1 MLISGTK
8 RNIREL
14 QKYKIICRASF
25 KVKYGFISVK
35 KYLKKSYTEI
45 YQLLLDLDDKI
56 TEIGFDENYDIN
68 EEGIL
73 LQRLYD
79 DLYYQN
85 SEI

>member
-1 MLISGTK
+1 M
-8 RNIREL
+8 NITEKKKEL
-14 QKYKIICRASF
+14 
-25 KVKYGFISVK
+25 VK

-45 YQLLLDLDDKI
+45 YKLLLDLDDKI

>member
-1 MLISGTK
+1 MIITEK
-8 RNIREL
+8 QKEL
-14 QKYKIICRASF
+14 
-25 KVKYGFISVK
+25 VK
-35 KYLKKSYTEI
+35 KYLKKSYTDI
-45 YQLLLDLDDKI
+45 DLLLTELDDKI
-56 TEIGFDENYDIN
+56 TEIGFYENYDIN

>member
-1 MLISGTK
+1 M
-8 RNIREL
+8 
-14 QKYKIICRASF
+14 
-25 KVKYGFISVK
+25 K
-35 KYLKKSYTEI
+35 KYLKKSYTDI
-45 YQLLLDLDDKI
+45 DLLLTELDDKI

>member
-1 MLISGTK
+1 MIITEK
-8 RNIREL
+8 
-14 QKYKIICRASF
+14 QKKL
-25 KVKYGFISVK
+25 VK
-35 KYLKKSYTEI
+35 KYLKKSYTDI
-45 YQLLLDLDDKI
+45 DLLLTELDDKI

>member
-1 MLISGTK
+1 MIITEK
-8 RNIREL
+8 QKEL
-14 QKYKIICRASF
+14 
-25 KVKYGFISVK
+25 VK
-35 KYLKKSYTEI
+35 KYLKKSYTDI
-45 YQLLLDLDDKI
+45 DLLLTELDDKI

-73 LQRLYD
+73 LKRLYD

>member
-1 MLISGTK
+1 MIITEK
-8 RNIREL
+8 QKEL
-14 QKYKIICRASF
+14 
-25 KVKYGFISVK
+25 VK
-35 KYLKKSYTEI
+35 KYLKESYTDI
-45 YQLLLDLDDKI
+45 DLLLTELDDKI

>member
-1 MLISGTK
+1 MIITEK
-8 RNIREL
+8 QKEL
-14 QKYKIICRASF
+14 
-25 KVKYGFISVK
+25 VK

-45 YQLLLDLDDKI
+45 YHLLLDLDDKI

>member
-1 MLISGTK
+1 MIDINEK
-8 RNIREL
+8 QKEL
-14 QKYKIICRASF
+14 
-25 KVKYGFISVK
+25 VKT
-35 KYLKKSYTEI
+35 YLKQSYTDI

-56 TEIGFDENYDIN
+56 TEIGFDDNYDLN

>member
-1 MLISGTK
+1 MIITEK
-8 RNIREL
+8 QKEL
-14 QKYKIICRASF
+14 
-25 KVKYGFISVK
+25 VK
-35 KYLKKSYTEI
+35 KYLKKSYTDI
-45 YQLLLDLDDKI
+45 DLLLTELDDKI

-79 DLYYQN
+79 DHYYQN

>member
-1 MLISGTK
+1 M
-8 RNIREL
+8 NITEK
-14 QKYKIICRASF
+14 QKKL
-25 KVKYGFISVK
+25 VK
-35 KYLKKSYTEI
+35 KYLKKSYTDI
-45 YQLLLDLDDKI
+45 DLLLTELDDKI

>member
-1 MLISGTK
+1 MIITEK
-8 RNIREL
+8 QKEL
-14 QKYKIICRASF
+14 
-25 KVKYGFISVK
+25 VKT
-35 KYLKKSYTEI
+35 YLKKSYTDI
-45 YQLLLDLDDKI
+45 DLLLTELDDKI

>member
-1 MLISGTK
+1 M
-8 RNIREL
+8 NITEK
-14 QKYKIICRASF
+14 QKKL
-25 KVKYGFISVK
+25 VK

>member
-1 MLISGTK
+1 MIITEK
-8 RNIREL
+8 QKEL
-14 QKYKIICRASF
+14 
-25 KVKYGFISVK
+25 VK
-35 KYLKKSYTEI
+35 KYLKKSYTDKH
-45 YQLLLDLDDKI
+45 LLLTELDDKI

-68 EEGIL
+68 AEGIL

>member
-1 MLISGTK
+1 MIINEK
-8 RNIREL
+8 QKEL
-14 QKYKIICRASF
+14 
-25 KVKYGFISVK
+25 VK
-35 KYLKKSYTEI
+35 KYLKKSYTDI
-45 YQLLLDLDDKI
+45 DLLLTELDDKI

>member
-1 MLISGTK
+1 M
-8 RNIREL
+8 NITEKQKEL
-14 QKYKIICRASF
+14 
-25 KVKYGFISVK
+25 VK

-73 LQRLYD
+73 LQRLY
-79 DLYYQN
+79 
-85 SEI
+85 

>member
-1 MLISGTK
+1 M
-8 RNIREL
+8 NITEKQKEL
-14 QKYKIICRASF
+14 
-25 KVKYGFISVK
+25 VKN
-35 KYLKKSYTEI
+35 YLKKSYTEI

>member
-1 MLISGTK
+1 M
-8 RNIREL
+8 NITEKQKEL
-14 QKYKIICRASF
+14 VI
-25 KVKYGFISVK
+25 

>member
-1 MLISGTK
+1 MIEITEK
-8 RNIREL
+8 QKEL
-14 QKYKIICRASF
+14 
-25 KVKYGFISVK
+25 VKT
-35 KYLKKSYTEI
+35 YLKKSYTDI
-45 YQLLLDLDDKI
+45 DLLLTELDDKI
-56 TEIGFDENYDIN
+56 TEIGFDDNYDIN

>member
-1 MLISGTK
+1 M
-8 RNIREL
+8 NITEKQKEL
-14 QKYKIICRASF
+14 
-25 KVKYGFISVK
+25 VK

-68 EEGIL
+68 EDGIL

>member
-1 MLISGTK
+1 MIITEKQEELVK
-8 RNIREL
+8 R
-14 QKYKIICRASF
+14 
-25 KVKYGFISVK
+25 
-35 KYLKKSYTEI
+35 YLKKSYTDI
-45 YQLLLDLDDKI
+45 DLLLTELDDKI
-56 TEIGFDENYDIN
+56 TEIGFDDNYDIN

>member
-1 MLISGTK
+1 MIITEK
-8 RNIREL
+8 
-14 QKYKIICRASF
+14 QKEH
-25 KVKYGFISVK
+25 VKT
-35 KYLKKSYTEI
+35 YLKQSYTDI

-56 TEIGFDENYDIN
+56 TEIGFDDNYDLN

>member
-1 MLISGTK
+1 M
-8 RNIREL
+8 NITEKQKEL
-14 QKYKIICRASF
+14 
-25 KVKYGFISVK
+25 VK

-68 EEGIL
+68 EEVIL

>member
-1 MLISGTK
+1 MIITEK
-8 RNIREL
+8 QKEL
-14 QKYKIICRASF
+14 
-25 KVKYGFISVK
+25 VK
-35 KYLKKSYTEI
+35 KYLKKSYTDI
-45 YQLLLDLDDKI
+45 DLLLTELD
-56 TEIGFDENYDIN
+56 

>member
-1 MLISGTK
+1 MIITEK
-8 RNIREL
+8 QKEL
-14 QKYKIICRASF
+14 
-25 KVKYGFISVK
+25 VK
-35 KYLKKSYTEI
+35 KYLKKSYTDI
-45 YQLLLDLDDKI
+45 DLLLTELDDKI
-56 TEIGFDENYDIN
+56 TEIGYDENYDIN

>member
-1 MLISGTK
+1 M
-8 RNIREL
+8 NITEKQKEL
-14 QKYKIICRASF
+14 
-25 KVKYGFISVK
+25 VK

-56 TEIGFDENYDIN
+56 TEIVFDENYDIN

>member
-1 MLISGTK
+1 M
-8 RNIREL
+8 NITEK
-14 QKYKIICRASF
+14 QKKL
-25 KVKYGFISVK
+25 VQT
-35 KYLKKSYTEI
+35 YLKKAYTDI

-56 TEIGFDENYDIN
+56 TEIGFDENYDLN
-68 EEGIL
+68 EEGRL

>member
-1 MLISGTK
+1 M
-8 RNIREL
+8 NITEKQKEL
-14 QKYKIICRASF
+14 
-25 KVKYGFISVK
+25 VT

>member
-1 MLISGTK
+1 M
-8 RNIREL
+8 
-14 QKYKIICRASF
+14 
-25 KVKYGFISVK
+25 K

>member
-1 MLISGTK
+1 M
-8 RNIREL
+8 NITEKQKEL
-14 QKYKIICRASF
+14 VKI
-25 KVKYGFISVK
+25 
-35 KYLKKSYTEI
+35 YLKKSYTEI

>member
-1 MLISGTK
+1 M
-8 RNIREL
+8 NITEK
-14 QKYKIICRASF
+14 QKKL
-25 KVKYGFISVK
+25 VQT
-35 KYLKKSYTEI
+35 YLKKAYTDI